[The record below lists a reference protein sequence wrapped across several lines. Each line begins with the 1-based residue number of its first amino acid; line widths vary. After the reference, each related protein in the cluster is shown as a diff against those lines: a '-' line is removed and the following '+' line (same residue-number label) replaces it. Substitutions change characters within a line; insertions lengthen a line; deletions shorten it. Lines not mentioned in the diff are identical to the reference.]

1 MKRTTLELLVCPA
14 CRVGLE
20 LITATGEDM
29 IEEGTLRCLKCKREY
44 PIKEGIVHFI
54 EPKELLGSNQK
65 ASKLYDWFS
74 YFYRAFSAIGFLL
87 WGGERRN
94 RMAVLERLEIKGENV
109 LEISIGP
116 GSNLPFLINEFH
128 AGEVFGL
135 DISLGQ
141 LRRCREYCRRKGWKT
156 DLFLASAEQLPF
168 KAEAFEHVFHIGGF
182 NFFNDKKAAM
192 DEMIRVAKPGYRI
205 VIVDE
210 LEKIVQAY
218 KKTLPSFSKVI
229 GDSKAITGAPV
240 ELVPAS
246 MQEIHSDL
254 VWGKSF
260 YCLQFR
266 KPKKQGRSK

>member
-1 MKRTTLELLVCPA
+1 
-14 CRVGLE
+14 
-20 LITATGEDM
+20 M
-29 IEEGTLRCLKCKREY
+29 IEKGSIRCLKCKREY

-54 EPKELLGSNQK
+54 EPEELVGSNQK
-65 ASKLYDWFS
+65 ASKLYDWLS
-74 YFYRAFSAIGFLL
+74 YFYRVLSAIGFLM

-94 RMAVLERLEIKGENV
+94 RMNVLERLEINGGSV

-116 GSNLPFLINEFH
+116 GSNLPFLINDFH
-128 AGEVFGL
+128 AGDLFGL
-135 DISLGQ
+135 DISLEQ
-141 LRRCREYCRRKGWKT
+141 LRRCRAYCNRKGWKV

-168 KAEAFEHVFHIGGF
+168 KKAAFEHVFHVGGF
-182 NFFNDKKAAM
+182 NFFNDKKAAL

-229 GDSKAITGAPV
+229 GDAKAITGAPV
-240 ELVPAS
+240 DLIPSS
-246 MQEIHSDL
+246 MQETHSDL
-254 VWGKSF
+254 VWGNGF

-266 KPKKQGRSK
+266 KPLH